1 MKFGNITIGKQL
13 LVGWGLP
20 NALGK
25 GKSHIRGSAY
35 VEGPLQV
42 GNDTQYDRVEAT
54 VMIGEEDNDDA
65 LIPAVQQQLDL
76 EDGVESKQRP
86 ANLSLKVKGNTVIEG
101 DDKTPDALVVD
112 GDVTINNGNMHTSNL
127 LAVTGQGCAWI
138 ESTINL
144 QSWKGF
150 DIKHPNKEKHRL
162 RHVCVEGPEAAVY
175 CRGRVCNGKNVID
188 LPDYWRGLVDYE
200 TLTVQ
205 LTCLG
210 SHQNVIVKRISPIE
224 EKVYLQ
230 SQGGMPVDCFYHIMA
245 ARIDGEELVV
255 EYEGE
260 SPADYPGDPSQ
271 FSISGYDYGRG
282 VAND

>member
-1 MKFGNITIGKQL
+1 MDVPDLEVRKQL
-13 LVGWGLP
+13 FVGDGETK
-20 NALGK
+20 ALGE
-25 GKSHIRGSAY
+25 GEAAIRGTAY
-35 VEGPLQV
+35 IEGPLQV
-42 GNDTQYDRVEAT
+42 GKDNSFSEVKAT
-54 VMIGEEDNDDA
+54 VMIGPENNTDSDTHPSD
-65 LIPAVQQQLDL
+65 
-76 EDGVESKQRP
+76 
-86 ANLSLKVKGNTVIEG
+86 SLMVEG
-101 DDKTPDALVVD
+101 DMTV
-112 GDVTINNGNMHTSNL
+112 NNGNIHTTNL
-127 LAVTGQGCAWI
+127 LACTGQGVALSG
-138 ESTINL
+138 STINV
-144 QSWKGF
+144 QGWKGF

-175 CRGRVCNGKNVID
+175 CRGRVCNGNNVID
-188 LPDYWRGLVDYE
+188 LPPYWRGLVDYE
-200 TLTVQ
+200 SITVQ

-224 EKVYLQ
+224 DKVYLQ

-282 VAND
+282 VTND

>member
-25 GKSHIRGSAY
+25 GKSQIRGSAY

-42 GNDTQYDRVEAT
+42 GNDKQYNHVEAT

-65 LIPAVQQQLDL
+65 LIDAIPTSQDI
-76 EDGVESKQRP
+76 EDGNDPKQRP
-86 ANLSLKVKGNTVIEG
+86 SNLSLKVKGNVVIEG
-101 DDKTPDALVVD
+101 DDKTANALVVD
-112 GDVTINNGNMHTSNL
+112 QDMTVNNGNIHTTNFL
-127 LAVTGQGCAWI
+127 GCTGQAVALTN
-138 ESTINL
+138 STIN
-144 QSWKGF
+144 QQGWKGF
-150 DIKHPNKEKHRL
+150 DIKHPNKDKHRL

-175 CRGRVCNGKNVID
+175 VRGRVCNGKNVID

-205 LTCLG
+205 LTSIG

-224 EKVYLQ
+224 GKVYLQ
-230 SQGGMPVDCFYHIMA
+230 SQGGMPVDAFYNIMA

-260 SPADYPGDPSQ
+260 SSADYPGDPSQ

-282 VAND
+282 VTND

>member
-13 LVGWGLP
+13 FVGWGLP
-20 NALGK
+20 KALGL
-25 GKSHIRGSAY
+25 GEKSIRGAAY

-42 GNDTQYDRVEAT
+42 GNDTQYEEVEAT
-54 VMIGEEDNDDA
+54 VMIGEEDNDDG
-65 LIPAVQQQLDL
+65 LIDL
-76 EDGVESKQRP
+76 PDTPQDIRDGVDRKMRP

-138 ESTINL
+138 ESTINQ

-175 CRGRVCNGKNVID
+175 CRGRVCNGNNVID
-188 LPDYWRGLVDYE
+188 LPSYWKGLVDYE
-200 TLTVQ
+200 SITVQ

-260 SPADYPGDPSQ
+260 SSADYPGDPSQ

-282 VAND
+282 VTND

>member
-13 LVGWGLP
+13 FVGWGLP
-20 NALGK
+20 KALGL
-25 GKSHIRGSAY
+25 GEKSIRGAGY

-42 GNDTQYDRVEAT
+42 GKDDAFSEVSAT
-54 VMIGEEDNDDA
+54 VMIGPENNTD
-65 LIPAVQQQLDL
+65 
-76 EDGVESKQRP
+76 VESHP
-86 ANLSLKVKGNTVIEG
+86 SDSLVVEG
-101 DDKTPDALVVD
+101 DM
-112 GDVTINNGNMHTSNL
+112 TINNGNLHSSNL
-127 LAVTGQGCAWI
+127 VGCSGQGVSWLG
-138 ESTINL
+138 TINQ

-175 CRGRVCNGKNVID
+175 CRGRVCNGNNVID
-188 LPDYWRGLVDYE
+188 LPSYWKGLVDYE
-200 TLTVQ
+200 SITVQ

-224 EKVYLQ
+224 DKVYLQ

-260 SPADYPGDPSQ
+260 SSADYPGDPSQ

-282 VAND
+282 VTNE